1 MSNNPEAY
9 FEQLEFGKELA
20 QDAGEIMLKYFQV
33 GVTYTSKADGHQSPL
48 TIADDEINELVI
60 SRVKAKF
67 PEYAVIGEE
76 KSHRAKNPPYTVVV
90 DPIDGTLNYVMGV
103 PTNVFSFALV
113 NPAGQP
119 VVAVVNDPYMK
130 RLYWAPKGGGAFMNG
145 NPIKVNAVGDISQA
159 YIGCNPNKYATML
172 NSVDF
177 CDAVIRACNRP
188 IMYSS
193 TIYEAML
200 VATGQIAATM
210 FVQDGAHDIASA
222 KLIVEEAGGKVT
234 NIFGNEQR
242 YDRPLNGAIVSN
254 GLVHKA
260 IAEIALKYR
269 YN

>member
-1 MSNNPEAY
+1 
-9 FEQLEFGKELA
+9 
-20 QDAGEIMLKYFQV
+20 MLHHFQV
-33 GVTYTSKADGHQSPL
+33 GVAYESKDDGHQSPVTL
-48 TIADDEINELVI
+48 ADKKINKLVI
-60 SRVKAKF
+60 SRVNDTYPA
-67 PEYAVIGEE
+67 YAVNGEE
-76 KSHRAKNPPYTVVV
+76 QSHKTENAPYTVVV
-90 DPIDGTLNYVMGV
+90 DPLDGTLNYTMGV
-103 PTNVFSFALV
+103 PTNVFSYALV
-113 NPAGQP
+113 NARGEP
-119 VVAVVNDPYMK
+119 VVAVVNDPYTK
-130 RLYWAPKGGGAFMNG
+130 RLYWATKGGGAFLNG
-145 NPIKVNAVGDISQA
+145 SPINVNAVGDISQA
-159 YIGCNPNKYATML
+159 YIGCNPNKFATML

-234 NIFGNEQR
+234 DIFGNEQR

-254 GLVHKA
+254 GLVHEA
-260 IAEIALKYR
+260 IAKIALKHR